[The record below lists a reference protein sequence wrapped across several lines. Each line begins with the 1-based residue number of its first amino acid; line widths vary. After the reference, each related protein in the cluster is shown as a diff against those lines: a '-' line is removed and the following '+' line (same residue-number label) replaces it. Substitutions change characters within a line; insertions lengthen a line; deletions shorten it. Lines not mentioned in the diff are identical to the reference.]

1 MKFDGIILSVGNSY
15 IVRSGPT
22 GHLGTTYHHRTTTNS
37 REATVFAKWDRRG
50 IDSSIRWASE
60 NFPAL
65 KVEQVEATMLTSVVI
80 KGADK
85 TIDALVFADE
95 RVIATSDI
103 NNVDHTIAIAVS
115 QLQDELAAAL
125 KNNDELVA
133 QLHDH
138 DTRRVAAMTQAQAL
152 AEEVERLTSEDVK
165 RAAKA
170 GNEAFNYFVE
180 NGELPIEK

>member
-1 MKFDGIILSVGNSY
+1 MKFDGIILSVGNY
-15 IVRSGPT
+15 YVVRSGPT
-22 GHLGTTYHHRTTTNS
+22 GHLGTTYHHRATTNS

-50 IDSSIRWASE
+50 IESSIRWASE

-80 KGADK
+80 KGVDK
-85 TIDALVFADE
+85 TIDALVFADDSFS
-95 RVIATSDI
+95 AAYDI
-103 NNVDHTIAIAVS
+103 KNVDHTIAIVFS
-115 QLQDELAAAL
+115 RLQDELAAAL

-152 AEEVERLTSEDVK
+152 AEEVERL
-165 RAAKA
+165 R
-170 GNEAFNYFVE
+170 
-180 NGELPIEK
+180 GEQND